1 MDYQSYLSHNVAVN
15 LKRIRTS
22 KGMSLDVLSE
32 QTGVSKSMLAQI
44 EKGTANPSLGV
55 LGKITSGLR
64 IEFQELIDAPPME
77 SCLVTPDQMTPTKE
91 MIGEYKVW
99 TCFPYE
105 DNHQLEIY
113 RIDIEPGGKYIS
125 GSHGEKTREYLSVTV
140 MENLRLSVVKMFR
153 RSQKGK
159 SIDLKQ
165 IKNIIIKMKHN
176 KRQVLSVCL

>member
-125 GSHGEKTREYLSVTV
+125 G
-140 MENLRLSVVKMFR
+140 LRLSVVNIFR

>member
-125 GSHGEKTREYLSVTV
+125 GSHGEKTREYLSVTDG
-140 MENLRLSVVKMFR
+140 ELTIECGEDIQKLSL
-153 RSQKGK
+153 
-159 SIDLKQ
+159 IH
-165 IKNIIIKMKHN
+165 I
-176 KRQVLSVCL
+176 

>member
-105 DNHQLEIY
+105 DNRTRGQIY
-113 RIDIEPGGKYIS
+113 QWQPWREDKRISFSYRWRTYD
-125 GSHGEKTREYLSVTV
+125 
-140 MENLRLSVVKMFR
+140 
-153 RSQKGK
+153 
-159 SIDLKQ
+159 
-165 IKNIIIKMKHN
+165 
-176 KRQVLSVCL
+176 

>member
-64 IEFQELIDAPPME
+64 IEFQDD
-77 SCLVTPDQMTPTKE
+77 S
-91 MIGEYKVW
+91 
-99 TCFPYE
+99 
-105 DNHQLEIY
+105 
-113 RIDIEPGGKYIS
+113 
-125 GSHGEKTREYLSVTV
+125 
-140 MENLRLSVVKMFR
+140 
-153 RSQKGK
+153 
-159 SIDLKQ
+159 
-165 IKNIIIKMKHN
+165 N
-176 KRQVLSVCL
+176 KRNDRRIQSMDLLSIRR